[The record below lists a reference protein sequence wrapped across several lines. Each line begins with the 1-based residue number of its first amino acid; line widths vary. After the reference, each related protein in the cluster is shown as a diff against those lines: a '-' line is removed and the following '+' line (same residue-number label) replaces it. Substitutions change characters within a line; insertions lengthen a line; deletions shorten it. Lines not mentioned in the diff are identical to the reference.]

1 MSSEVMQIV
10 LMDRVRPRG
19 PMLDVCPVP
28 GCSTITMG
36 GTCVAHDRPVTTI
49 FPRGRPYVGVG
60 DSRCLR
66 NPYEFSAKTEPNHPA
81 EGCRSWPRCER

>member
-28 GCSTITMG
+28 GCSMITMG
-36 GTCVAHDRPVTTI
+36 GTCVEHDIPVKI
-49 FPRGRPYVGVG
+49 VYPRGRPYPGKPASDAAPLRAVGV
-60 DSRCLR
+60 SR
-66 NPYEFSAKTEPNHPA
+66 PA
-81 EGCRSWPRCER
+81 PPA

>member
-10 LMDRVRPRG
+10 LMDRVRARG

-36 GTCVAHDRPVTTI
+36 GTCVAHDRPVTTV

-60 DSRCLR
+60 ETPMFAKSLR
-66 NPYEFSAKTEPNHPA
+66 VFGENGA
-81 EGCRSWPRCER
+81 ESPG

>member
-36 GTCVAHDRPVTTI
+36 GTCVSHDVP
-49 FPRGRPYVGVG
+49 
-60 DSRCLR
+60 
-66 NPYEFSAKTEPNHPA
+66 
-81 EGCRSWPRCER
+81 